1 MPRTEKRFYAFGSF
15 RLDLNACVLLR
26 DSEIVPLTPK
36 ALDTLLVL
44 VERRGDLVSRNELLR
59 AVWPDVCVEENNLN
73 SNIFML
79 RRAFGDENYIATIP
93 RRGYRFMASV
103 QEIVVDTENE
113 QENLQPTAGITI
125 LPARRPKTAIRS
137 LAILPFKTLSTD
149 GCDGCLELGLADALI
164 TRLSN
169 LSGVVVRPTSA
180 VAKYRGLGQEPII
193 AGRET
198 DVELILEGSIQRSGD
213 RIRVTVQLVSVS
225 DGVSFWAEK
234 FDDRFTDIF
243 AVEDAISAR
252 IADALAARLFEEDE
266 FDWDQCAAA

>member
-1 MPRTEKRFYAFGSF
+1 MPRTEKRFYIFGSF
-15 RLDLNACVLLR
+15 RLDLNARVLMR

-44 VERRGDLVSRNELLR
+44 VERRGELVSRQELLR

-79 RRAFGDENYIATIP
+79 RRAFGEENYIATIP
-93 RRGYRFMASV
+93 RRGYRFMANV
-103 QEIVVDTENE
+103 QEIVVDNENE
-113 QENLQPTAGITI
+113 QENLQPAAGISM
-125 LPARRPKTAIRS
+125 LPAQSPKPAIRS
-137 LAILPFKTLSTD
+137 LAILPFKTLSPD
-149 GCDGCLELGLADALI
+149 GCDGCLGLGLADALI
-164 TRLSN
+164 TCLSN
-169 LSGVVVRPTSA
+169 LPGVVVRPTSA
-180 VAKYRGLGQEPII
+180 VAKYRGLDQEPIS
-193 AGRET
+193 AGREM

-225 DGVSFWAEK
+225 GGVSFWAQK

-252 IADALAARLFEEDE
+252 ITDALASRLFEEDE
-266 FDWDQCAAA
+266 FDWDQRAAA

>member
-15 RLDLNACVLLR
+15 RLDRTACVLMR

-44 VERRGDLVSRNELLR
+44 IERRGELVSRNELLR
-59 AVWPDVCVEENNLN
+59 AIWPDVCVEENNLN

-79 RRAFGDENYIATIP
+79 RRAFGEDNYIATIP
-93 RRGYRFMASV
+93 RRGYRFMANV
-103 QEIVVDTENE
+103 EEIVIDTENE
-113 QENLQPTAGITI
+113 QENLQPKAGISI
-125 LPARRPKTAIRS
+125 LPAKTPKTAIRS

-169 LSGVVVRPTSA
+169 LPGAVVRPTSA
-180 VAKYRGLGQEPII
+180 IAKYRGLDQEPII
-193 AGRET
+193 AGREL

-213 RIRVTVQLVSVS
+213 RIRVTVQLVSLS
-225 DGVSFWAEK
+225 DGISFWAEK

-252 IADALAARLFEEDE
+252 IADALSARLFEEDE
-266 FDWDQCAAA
+266 FEWDRCAAA